1 MLIGRAILTQ
11 PRSLHS
17 ADATPAALTAHTRLR
32 SQFGAVIDSYLNG
45 ITNYSWVPAV
55 QPDVL
60 LGGGAENFLPG
71 AGSLGGRDYYAAFAR
86 NGSYNVALNRTALL
100 AARNDSRTLGVFT
113 VGNLPT
119 WLDRNVYPQ
128 NLRTLNNGS
137 TSPTGAR
144 GVPAT
149 DVPGL
154 RDMTLKAIDILHAR
168 SAGAGNASAGAQAGK
183 GWFLMSEAASIDKQ
197 MHALDY
203 ERALGDLLELD
214 DTIRATVSKLRALGV
229 LNETLILVT
238 ADHGHG

>member
-1 MLIGRAILTQ
+1 M
-11 PRSLHS
+11 
-17 ADATPAALTAHTRLR
+17 
-32 SQFGAVIDSYLNG
+32 
-45 ITNYSWVPAV
+45 

-60 LGGGAENFLPG
+60 LGGGAEHFLPG

-86 NGSYNVALNRTALL
+86 NASYAVALNRTALL

-137 TSPTGAR
+137 TSPAGAR

-168 SAGAGNASAGAQAGK
+168 SAVAGNASAPGGAGGLARK

-214 DTIRATVSKLRALGV
+214 DTIRATVAKLRALGV